1 MANTDL
7 VITGVALPDCATRGM
22 VEEIGL
28 IDQSRQ
34 LKRTVN
40 GTLIDLSDTNFRK
53 RKWRVSGR
61 DLRAPNFSAVW
72 PGMRV
77 TITTATEM
85 DNSPLIIV
93 GMLADW
99 STSFNE
105 WEAEMSWTMDVEEV

>member
-34 LKRTVN
+34 LKRTLN

-53 RKWRVSGR
+53 RKWRVSGK
-61 DLRAPNFSAVW
+61 DLRAPDFSNVW

-77 TITTATEM
+77 TIVTATEM
-85 DNSPLIIV
+85 GGTQQSII
-93 GMLADW
+93 GMLSDW
-99 STSFNE
+99 STSFDE
-105 WEAEMSWTMDVEEV
+105 WEAEMSWTMDVEEI